1 MTKKQTINLLP
12 HIEKPFTE
20 KVLYFMLHYFRYI
33 LVITQMVVICVFFY
47 RFVIDQQVIDQ
58 EELFKSKEA
67 VLEFA
72 RPLVAEAKALDL
84 KQSEIEKIL
93 DRQTALSQL
102 LDLVFTTVPT
112 SLTLTDV
119 TYDQKKVE
127 IEGVTREVNLIRQW
141 YTRLLDSKFFSEI
154 TVNDVI
160 RDPGGSY
167 TFSFE
172 LTIK

>member
-12 HIEKPFTE
+12 HIDKPFTE

-33 LVITQMVVICVFFY
+33 LVVTQMVVICVFFY
-47 RFVIDQQVIDQ
+47 RFIIDQQVIDQ

-72 RPLVAEAKALDL
+72 RPLVDEAKALDT
-84 KQSEIEKIL
+84 KQDEIAKIL
-93 DRQTALSQL
+93 NMQSALTQL
-102 LDLVFTTVPT
+102 LELIFSSVPT
-112 SLTLTDV
+112 NLFLTDV
-119 TYDQKKVE
+119 TYDQKKVA
-127 IEGVTREVNLIRQW
+127 IEGSTREVALIRQW
-141 YTRLLDSKFFSEI
+141 YTHLLSSKLFSDI

-160 RDPGGSY
+160 RDQGGNY

-172 LTIK
+172 LTLK